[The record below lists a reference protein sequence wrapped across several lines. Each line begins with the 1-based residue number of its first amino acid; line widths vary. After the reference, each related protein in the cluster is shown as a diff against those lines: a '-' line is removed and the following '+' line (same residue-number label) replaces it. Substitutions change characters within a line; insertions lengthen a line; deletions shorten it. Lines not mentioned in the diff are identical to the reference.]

1 MGKVEIDDLGWN
13 NQKLVTNEQSQR
25 AIVLIWGWV
34 SQETSWLSPRQNRDR
49 NGESNRTVQS
59 INDDFTSWS
68 RYSSH
73 PGSPRIIRLSQIAS
87 FWKWPYIIA
96 MEATHKDIKSSKTII
111 FYNCVNKRVFF
122 REYQKYH
129 VFVDVD
135 DQLSGLVTVLVSLEF
150 SVVPCD

>member
-1 MGKVEIDDLGWN
+1 MNNPKEPSCLSGVGSLKKLADCPQDKIEIG
-13 NQKLVTNEQSQR
+13 TNDPYEKK
-25 AIVLIWGWV
+25 
-34 SQETSWLSPRQNRDR
+34 
-49 NGESNRTVQS
+49 SNRTVQS